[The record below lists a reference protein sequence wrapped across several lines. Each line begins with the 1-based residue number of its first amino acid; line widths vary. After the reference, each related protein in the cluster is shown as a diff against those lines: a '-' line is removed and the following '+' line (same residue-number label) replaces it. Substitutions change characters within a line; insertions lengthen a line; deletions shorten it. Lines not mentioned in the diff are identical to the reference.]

1 MAQPTMR
8 QLITI
13 TEALAS
19 VYDVVRVR
27 EPGSSAVTDRVRI
40 PAVSRAQLQ
49 QRVRAWMQQ
58 LGTDPDDEDDQSLIR
73 ITSR

>member
-13 TEALAS
+13 TEAATS

-27 EPGSSAVTDRVRI
+27 EPGSSTVTDRVRI

-58 LGTDPDDEDDQSLIR
+58 LGMDPDDEDDQSLIR